1 MKLNNILTAFAVSA
15 LVFAGCTQDYEVKTL
30 DELKVSQS
38 YICIP
43 ADGNAT
49 NVSLEATVNWELV
62 SEVRAED
69 ENGDDALDE
78 GGNFIYERDDFPEW
92 ITVSQTSGSA
102 GEYNL
107 TFSAEALEDPTAGR
121 EANLVIWCLDDS
133 GNPTG
138 IKQYLIVRQGEI
150 AASEAT
156 CQEVIDGP
164 DGKTYIV
171 TGTCTSIGST
181 QYGNWYLRDETGEIY
196 IYGTVDATGQYN
208 WDSFNIEVGDIVTV
222 QGPKTTYNGT
232 IELVDVKVLAVEK
245 SLLQSVETEF
255 EVTKAG
261 GDVEA
266 QFIVKGDG
274 LEFDLPEDLSSW
286 ITITNIRTFTDEES
300 GDLIT
305 GVTISVAP
313 NEGDARVATI
323 PFTSSSSEGTSTAN
337 VIISQEGNISERTVA
352 EIIAATP
359 SDIDYYQMTGK
370 VANLTNTTYGN
381 FDLVDATGSILV
393 YGLTATKQE
402 SNDKSF
408 ASLGIE
414 AGDIVTLIG
423 TRDEYNDTPQVGG
436 PAYYVSHTGHTVAT
450 VAEVLAAAE
459 DEKTY
464 YMVTGTVSNITNSTY
479 GNFNLTDETGTIYVY
494 GLTNAPVDSND
505 KSFASLGIKEGDTVT
520 LIGMRDSYNGEP
532 QIGGAYYFSHESVAE

>member
-1 MKLNNILTAFAVSA
+1 MKLKNILTVIASSA
-15 LVFAGCTQDYEVKTL
+15 LLFAGCTQEYEISTL
-30 DELKVSQS
+30 DEIKVSQS

-43 ADGNAT
+43 ADGSAT
-49 NVSLEATVNWELV
+49 HVSLETTVSWELV

-69 ENGDDALDE
+69 EEGDDVLDE
-78 GGNFIYERDDFPEW
+78 GGNFVYDKVALPEW
-92 ITVSQTSGSA
+92 LTVSQTSGSA
-102 GEYNL
+102 GEFDI
-107 TFSAEALEDPTAGR
+107 TFSAEALDDPTAGR
-121 EANLVIWCLDDS
+121 ELNLAIWALDDN

-138 IKQYLIVRQGEI
+138 IKQYLIIRQGEI

-171 TGTCTSIGST
+171 TGTCTVIENT
-181 QYGNWYLRDETGEIY
+181 KYGNWRLADETGEIL
-196 IYGTVDATGQYN
+196 IYGTVTATGQYD
-208 WDSFNIEVGDIVTV
+208 WESFNIEVGDIVTV

-232 IELVDVKVLAVEK
+232 VELVDAKVLAVEK
-245 SLLQSVETEF
+245 SLLQSVATEF
-255 EVTKAG
+255 TVTKDG
-261 GDVEA
+261 GNVEA
-266 QFIVKGDG
+266 QFIVKGNG
-274 LEFDLPEDLSSW
+274 LEFELPEDLKSW
-286 ITITNIRTFTDEES
+286 ITISNIRTFEDED
-300 GDLIT
+300 GNTVT
-305 GVTISVAP
+305 GVSISVAP
-313 NEGDARVATI
+313 NTGDARVATI
-323 PFTSSSSEGTSTAN
+323 PFTSSSSDGTSTAN
-337 VIISQEGNISERTVA
+337 VTISQEGSISERTVA
-352 EIIAATP
+352 EIIAAAP

-423 TRDEYNDTPQVGG
+423 TRDEYNGTPQVGG
-436 PAYYVSHTGHTVAT
+436 PAYYVSHIGHTVAT
-450 VAEVLAAAE
+450 VAEVLAADE
-459 DEKTY
+459 DENTY
-464 YMVTGTVSNITNSTY
+464 YMVTGKVSNIANSTY

-520 LIGMRDSYNGEP
+520 LIGMRDSYNGDP

>member
-1 MKLNNILTAFAVSA
+1 MKLKNILTAIASSA
-15 LVFAGCTQDYEVKTL
+15 LLFAGCTQEYEISTL
-30 DELKVSQS
+30 DEIKVSQS

-43 ADGNAT
+43 ADGSSAT
-49 NVSLEATVNWELV
+49 HVSLETTVSWELV

-69 ENGDDALDE
+69 EEGDDVLDE
-78 GGNFIYERDDFPEW
+78 GGNFVYDKVALPEW
-92 ITVSQTSGSA
+92 LTVSQTSGSA
-102 GEYNL
+102 GEFDI
-107 TFSAEALEDPTAGR
+107 TFSAEALDDPTAGR
-121 EANLVIWCLDDS
+121 ELNLAIWALDDN

-138 IKQYLIVRQGEI
+138 IKQYLIIRQGEI

-171 TGTCTSIGST
+171 TGTCTVIENT
-181 QYGNWYLRDETGEIY
+181 QYGNWRLADETGEIL
-196 IYGTVDATGQYN
+196 IYGTVTATGQYD

-232 IELVDVKVLAVEK
+232 VELEDVKFLAVEK
-245 SLLQSVETEF
+245 SLLQSVATEF
-255 EVTKAG
+255 TVTKDG
-261 GDVEA
+261 GNVEA
-266 QFIVKGDG
+266 QFIVKGNG
-274 LEFDLPEDLSSW
+274 LEFELPEDLKSW
-286 ITITNIRTFTDEES
+286 ITISNIRTFEDED
-300 GDLIT
+300 GNTVT
-305 GVTISVAP
+305 GVSISVAP
-313 NEGDARVATI
+313 NTGDARVATI
-323 PFTSSSSEGTSTAN
+323 PFTSSSSDGTSTAN
-337 VIISQEGNISERTVA
+337 VTISQEGSISERTVA
-352 EIIAATP
+352 EIIAADP

-370 VANLTNTTYGN
+370 VVNLTNTTYGN

-423 TRDEYNDTPQVGG
+423 TRDEYNGTPQVGG
-436 PAYYVSHTGHTVAT
+436 PAYYVSHIGHTVAT
-450 VAEVLAAAE
+450 VAEVLAADE
-459 DEKTY
+459 DENTY
-464 YMVTGTVSNITNSTY
+464 YMVTGKVSNIANSTY

-520 LIGMRDSYNGEP
+520 LIGMRDSYNGDP

>member
-78 GGNFIYERDDFPEW
+78 GGNFIFEKADIPEW

-245 SLLQSVETEF
+245 SLLQSVATEF
-255 EVTKAG
+255 TVTKDG
-261 GDVEA
+261 GNVEA
-266 QFIVKGDG
+266 QFIVKGNG
-274 LEFDLPEDLSSW
+274 LEFELPEDLKSW
-286 ITITNIRTFTDEES
+286 ITISNIRTFEDED
-300 GDLIT
+300 GNTVT
-305 GVTISVAP
+305 GVSISVAP
-313 NEGDARVATI
+313 NTGDARVATI
-323 PFTSSSSEGTSTAN
+323 PFTSSSPDGTSTAN
-337 VIISQEGNISERTVA
+337 VTISQEGNISERTVA

-423 TRDEYNDTPQVGG
+423 TRDEYNGTPQVGG

-520 LIGMRDSYNGEP
+520 LIGMRDSYNGDP

>member
-1 MKLNNILTAFAVSA
+1 MKLKYILTAIASGF
-15 LVFAGCTQDYEVKTL
+15 LLLAGCTQKYEISTL
-30 DELKVSQS
+30 EQIKVSQS
-38 YICIP
+38 YVSIP
-43 ADGNAT
+43 ADGSAT
-49 NVSLEATVNWELV
+49 HVSLETTVSWELV

-69 ENGDDALDE
+69 EEGDDVLDE
-78 GGNFIYERDDFPEW
+78 GGNFVYDKVALPEW
-92 ITVSQTSGSA
+92 LTVSQTFGSA
-102 GEYNL
+102 GEFDIR
-107 TFSAEALEDPTAGR
+107 FSAEALDDPTAGR
-121 EANLVIWCLDDS
+121 ELNLAIWALDDN

-138 IKQYLIVRQGEI
+138 IKQYLIIRQGEI

-171 TGTCTSIGST
+171 TGTCTVIENT
-181 QYGNWYLRDETGEIY
+181 KYGNWRLADETGEIL
-196 IYGTVDATGQYN
+196 IYGTVTATGQYD
-208 WDSFNIEVGDIVTV
+208 WESFNIEVGDIVTV

-232 IELVDVKVLAVEK
+232 VELVDAKVLAVEK
-245 SLLQSVETEF
+245 SLLQSVATEF
-255 EVTKAG
+255 TVTKDG
-261 GDVEA
+261 GNVEA
-266 QFIVKGDG
+266 QFIVKGNG
-274 LEFDLPEDLSSW
+274 LEFELPEDLKSW
-286 ITITNIRTFTDEES
+286 ITISNIRTFEDED
-300 GDLIT
+300 GNTVT
-305 GVTISVAP
+305 GVSISVAP
-313 NEGDARVATI
+313 NTGDARVATI
-323 PFTSSSSEGTSTAN
+323 PFTSSSPDGTSTAN
-337 VIISQEGNISERTVA
+337 VTISQEGNISERTVA

-423 TRDEYNDTPQVGG
+423 TRDEYNGTPQVGG

-464 YMVTGTVSNITNSTY
+464 YMVTGTVSNIVNSTY
-479 GNFNLTDETGTIYVY
+479 GNFDLTDETGTIYVY

-505 KSFASLGIKEGDTVT
+505 KSFTSLGIKEGDTVT
-520 LIGMRDSYNGEP
+520 LIGMRDSYNGDP